1 MTQPVG
7 AGEPFTVLK
16 QAISH
21 DEPEHGFS
29 LPPAFQEAYAGD
41 WVIPESDAGC
51 YRYSCFVIS
60 HDGKVSFSVPGH
72 EGGGDVSG
80 FNPYD
85 QWIMGLLRARADAVV
100 VGANT
105 LRTESEHKWTCEYI
119 YPSDASAFQSMRSA
133 EGREKTPVQVFITRT
148 GEVPAEAAVLR
159 DPELRV
165 VLATT
170 ETGARRIR
178 ETLPASSNLE
188 VITAGT
194 RDIDWDDVFRNLREN
209 FGVRT
214 ALCEGGPRVYASL
227 LTARQLDEEFLTI
240 SPIVVGGSLYDYRP
254 GLVDGIALEPDNSIR
269 RRIVSLRLA
278 GEHLFMRARYDWVK

>member
-1 MTQPVG
+1 MNQPVG
-7 AGEPFTVLK
+7 PGAPFTVLK
-16 QAISH
+16 AASAH
-21 DEPEHGFS
+21 DEPAQGYS
-29 LPPAFQEAYAGD
+29 LPPAFQDAYAGD
-41 WVIPESDAGC
+41 WVIPESDQGC

-60 HDGKVSFSVPGH
+60 HDGKVSFNIPGH

-80 FNPYD
+80 FDAYD

-119 YPSDASAFQSMRSA
+119 YPGDASAFQSMRAA
-133 EGREKTPVQVFITRT
+133 EGRGRNPLQVFITRT
-148 GEVPAEAAVLR
+148 GDVPSDAAVLR

-165 VLATT
+165 VFATT
-170 ETGARRIR
+170 ESGARRIR
-178 ETLPASSNLE
+178 DTLPASSNIE
-188 VITAGT
+188 VLTAGAQ
-194 RDIDWDDVFRNLREN
+194 DIDWDEVFRALRED

-227 LTARQLDEEFLTI
+227 VTARQLDEEFLTI
-240 SPIVVGGSLYDYRP
+240 SPVVVGGSPQEYRP
-254 GLVDGIALEPDNSIR
+254 GLVDGIALEPSNPIR

-278 GEHLFMRARYDWVK
+278 GDHLFMRARYEWVN